1 VVFSTAACG
10 LSSIHRFQ
18 FRNPFHLKPSEEI
31 AMSKQADADLILKL
45 YDLRREAT
53 MREARN
59 WFFTFN
65 PTTVNE
71 YMETMFGEHSGHL
84 RMVVSYW
91 EMAASLVNNGAIDEQ
106 MFNDANGEHLFVFA
120 KIEPILEDLRKLL
133 NAPEAFGHFEKLVR
147 NIPDNEKKLAAIR
160 ERIKMIQATMA
171 ERMGKAQ
178 SA

>member
-1 VVFSTAACG
+1 
-10 LSSIHRFQ
+10 
-18 FRNPFHLKPSEEI
+18 
-31 AMSKQADADLILKL
+31 MSKQADADLILKL

-65 PTTVNE
+65 PTTIGE

-91 EMAASLVNNGAIDEQ
+91 DMAASLVNNGAIDEQ
-106 MFNDANGEHLFVFA
+106 MFNDANAEHLFVFA
-120 KIEPILEDLRKLL
+120 KIEPILEDMRKLM
-133 NAPEAFGHFEKLVR
+133 NAPEALGHFETLIR
-147 NIPDNEKKLAAIR
+147 RIPDNKEKLAAIR

-171 ERMGKAQ
+171 ERTAKAK